1 MRAAVVERYGGPD
14 VVRIREV
21 DEPVITERDL
31 LVRVEAAT
39 VGSTD
44 GVNRLGRPAFARL
57 YFGLTR
63 PRHPVLGYDFAGV
76 VERVGRPSAL
86 RAGRPRIRHALA
98 LAGAHAERVRIA
110 EDGLVARIPDG
121 LDAASAVSILDGFF
135 TAIPFLRDGGR
146 VRAGQTVL
154 VNGAS
159 GTVGSSAVQFAKHL
173 GATVVGVCSTD
184 HVELVR
190 SLGADH
196 VIDYT
201 REDFTD
207 VRDRYEV
214 IFDAVGKRSF
224 RECRPALTPDGI
236 YLSTVPSLPVLLRA
250 RHARSTETGR
260 RAGIMF
266 TGLHRLAEKSA
277 DLALI
282 GELVESGAI
291 VPVIDGSCRSTRSPR
306 RTAGSTAG
314 TRPATSSWR
323 WRPAMLETPE
333 VSVVRAIVQHRYGGP
348 EVLELAEVDAPTPP
362 RRRGAHP
369 RAGRGR
375 ERGRRP
381 HHAGRAARRAPRV
394 RPAAS
399 EAADDRAGCRGRRR
413 GRGPGRDEVPRRRP
427 GVRRVRPGRLRR
439 ARGRRR
445 GIRRPRPDERR
456 CDPRGRRA
464 GVGRRPH
471 CRGGAS
477 PTSAPAGTC
486 S

>member
-21 DEPVITERDL
+21 DEPVIAERDL

-39 VGSTD
+39 VGATD

-63 PRHPVLGYDFAGV
+63 PRHPVLGYEFAGV
-76 VERVGRPSAL
+76 VERVGSAVTTFAAGDRVYGTLAPS
-86 RAGRPRIRHALA
+86 P
-98 LAGAHAERVRIA
+98 GAHAERLRIA
-110 EDGLVARIPDG
+110 EDGLVARIPGG
-121 LDAASAVSILDGFF
+121 LDAARAVSILDGFF

-184 HVELVR
+184 HLELVR

-201 REDFTD
+201 HEDFTD
-207 VRDRYEV
+207 VRDRYDV
-214 IFDAVGKRSF
+214 IFDAVGKRTF

-260 RAGIMF
+260 RAGILF
-266 TGLHRLAEKSA
+266 TGLHKLSEKSA
-277 DLALI
+277 DLTLM

-291 VPVIDGSCRSTRSPR
+291 VPVIDRVLPFGEIADAHR
-306 RTAGSTAG
+306 RVDGGHKAGNVVVAMT
-314 TRPATSSWR
+314 PAV
-323 WRPAMLETPE
+323 LETPE
-333 VSVVRAIVQHRYGGP
+333 
-348 EVLELAEVDAPTPP
+348 
-362 RRRGAHP
+362 
-369 RAGRGR
+369 
-375 ERGRRP
+375 
-381 HHAGRAARRAPRV
+381 
-394 RPAAS
+394 AAS
-399 EAADDRAGCRGRRR
+399 
-413 GRGPGRDEVPRRRP
+413 
-427 GVRRVRPGRLRR
+427 
-439 ARGRRR
+439 
-445 GIRRPRPDERR
+445 
-456 CDPRGRRA
+456 
-464 GVGRRPH
+464 
-471 CRGGAS
+471 
-477 PTSAPAGTC
+477 
-486 S
+486 